1 MSLKYFSVADSLD
14 TMRLSIFV
22 VLAVVAF
29 NSAATAQSSCAPPAE
44 LNDQW
49 QVTKPAAVGLD
60 EAKLCAL
67 RDRFAQ
73 WPEANLH
80 GVIVARHGKL
90 AFETYFKGYDRWAL
104 KGPATVEFDAATLH
118 DPRSATKSITALVAG
133 VAVDRGIL
141 PGIDRKVL
149 TFFPDYADLATADK
163 ERITVRHLLTMSAG
177 LKWDDAPPFMN
188 ENAMNNASDP
198 YRYVLSL
205 PVAAPPGTI
214 FNYSGGSTALIAGV
228 LQRAS
233 GQRFDAL
240 ATALLLEPLGIS
252 NVAWRRLP
260 NGDPKSWCCMLLR
273 PRDMAKIGQLVLDRG
288 RWQGQRVVSDS
299 WIEAATSL
307 QIGTLSSLG
316 YGYQFWL
323 GQTSTPSGQVDWVA
337 ARGQGGQRIFIA
349 PKMDLVVVVTAGNY
363 YGKPQLS
370 GLPYMVF
377 EDYVLPSVVNR

>member
-1 MSLKYFSVADSLD
+1 MADSLVA
-14 TMRLSIFV
+14 MRLSIFV
-22 VLAVVAF
+22 VLAVAAF
-29 NSAATAQSSCAPPAE
+29 GPAAMAQPSCARPAD

-49 QVTKPAAVGLD
+49 QVTEPATVGLD
-60 EAKLCAL
+60 EGKLCAL
-67 RDRFAQ
+67 KDRFAQ

-80 GVIVARHGKL
+80 GVIVARRGKL
-90 AFETYFKGYDRWAL
+90 AFETYFTGYDQWAL
-104 KGPATVEFDAATLH
+104 KGPATVEFDATTLH

-133 VAVDRGIL
+133 VAVDRGIV
-141 PGIDRKVL
+141 PGIDRTVL
-149 TFFPDYADLATADK
+149 SFFPDYADLATAEK

-177 LKWDDAPPFMN
+177 LKWDDDAPYTN
-188 ENAMNNASDP
+188 ENAMNKASDP

-205 PVAAPPGTI
+205 PVAAPPGTV
-214 FNYSGGSTALIAGV
+214 FNYSGGNTALIAGV

-273 PRDMAKIGQLVLDRG
+273 PRDMAKMGQLVLDRG
-288 RWQGQRVVSDS
+288 RWQGQRVLSES
-299 WIEAATSL
+299 WMEAATSL
-307 QIGTLSSLG
+307 RISTPSGLG

-323 GQTSTPSGQVDWVA
+323 GQTSTPGGQVDWVA
-337 ARGQGGQRIFIA
+337 ARGQGGQRIFIV
-349 PKMDLVVVVTAGNY
+349 PKMDLVAVITAGNY

-370 GLPYMVF
+370 ALVPRMVF